1 MSRMNVFITDIFDAE
16 AARSLTSLKADALL
30 CNQLKQPVPE
40 GLSVFDAN
48 SERIAGT
55 WEAWNSNVSVIAG
68 LLRKAPGLRFQQD
81 IDLMPAM
88 QKTALWAN
96 RKYGYLQAWLKKH
109 PDMVPLSA
117 PDLYPI
123 SRVKFSLKYLK
134 QLLQSRRKGSASE
147 LTEIPRN
154 ATVALMVEDMFEVNI
169 LLPVAQVLGRDQ
181 VCWVLPPKAKF
192 KAEELLELKK
202 HWNVWKAPSAPRLN
216 IPLAPIHRMNRQELF
231 CLNAWLNDYR
241 QIADCLFWG
250 EQLFQGSIQ
259 VLVGLA
265 QENTHVGHILCA
277 LAAKHGKHVVN
288 TMNGIKSAEAISA
301 GTTFSAWI
309 VWDEAMKNLLA
320 QKVQVPEAQLV
331 VAGSLQQDALANPE
345 YTGSMPVTPEETK
358 DKLVISVVSAKDL
371 RMDKVEALDALYAW
385 ANKHTNCVV
394 LYRPHPLETDA
405 FLYLPKNPAFQFEV
419 IKPGIASHK
428 QSLKDQLLLSD
439 LVINFGSTVSIE
451 AQWIGTPCITY
462 EKKNESDL
470 YCVDGKTLIHVA
482 EKEQLIRML
491 DQLSKKASP
500 NREAAGHTSIA
511 TKYAR
516 IIQSFTN
523 TNHVVA

>member
-1 MSRMNVFITDIFDAE
+1 MKVFVTDIFDAQ
-16 AARSLTSLKADALL
+16 AAHRLTLTKADALL
-30 CNQLKQPVPE
+30 CNQLKQPAPE
-40 GLSVFDAN
+40 GLSIYDAN
-48 SERIAGT
+48 SERISGT
-55 WEAWNSNVSVIAG
+55 WEAWNSNAPVIAS

-81 IDLMPAM
+81 IDLMPAI

-96 RKYGYLQAWLKKH
+96 RKYGYLEAWLKKH
-109 PDMVPLSA
+109 PDMVPVA
-117 PDLYPI
+117 VPDLYPI

-134 QLLQSRRKGSASE
+134 QLLQSRRKTNNSKGA
-147 LTEIPRN
+147 EIPKG
-154 ATVALMVEDMFEVNI
+154 ATVALMVEDMFECNI
-169 LLPVAQVLGRDQ
+169 LLPVARELGREQ

-192 KAEELLELKK
+192 KAEELQELKK
-202 HWNVWKAPSAPRLN
+202 HWQVWKAPSAPRLH
-216 IPLAPIHRMNRQELF
+216 IPFVPLYRLNKSELF
-231 CLNAWLNDYR
+231 CLNAWLNDYQ

-250 EQLFQGSIQ
+250 EQLFQGNTK

-309 VWDEAMKNLLA
+309 VWDEAMKRLLSE
-320 QKVQVPEAQLV
+320 KVHVPEAQLV

-345 YTGSMPVTPEETK
+345 YTGSMPITPEEVQN
-358 DKLVISVVSAKDL
+358 KLVISVVSAKDL

-385 ANKHTNCVV
+385 ANAHSDCVV
-394 LYRPHPLETDA
+394 LYRPHPLETED
-405 FLYLPKNPAFQFEV
+405 FLYLPKNPAFHFEV

-470 YCVDGKTLIHVA
+470 YCVDGKTLIHVS

-491 DQLSKKASP
+491 NQLSKKASP
-500 NREAAGHTSIA
+500 SRETAGHTSIA
-511 TKYAR
+511 TQYAR
-516 IIQSFTN
+516 IVQSYT
-523 TNHVVA
+523 TSNHVVS

>member
-1 MSRMNVFITDIFDAE
+1 MKVFVTDIFDAQS
-16 AARSLTSLKADALL
+16 AQRLKSSNADAVL
-30 CNQLKQPVPE
+30 CNQLKQAVPE
-40 GLSVFDAN
+40 GLPIFDAN

-55 WEAWNSNVSVIAG
+55 WEAWNSNIPVVSS
-68 LLRKAPGLRFQQD
+68 LLRKAPGLRFQQY
-81 IDLMPAM
+81 IDLMPALL
-88 QKTALWAN
+88 KTALWAN

-109 PDMVPLSA
+109 PDMVPVSA

-123 SRVKFSLKYLK
+123 SRAKFSLKYLK
-134 QLLQSRRKGSASE
+134 QLLQSRGKRNASDAI
-147 LTEIPRN
+147 EIPRG
-154 ATVALMVEDMFEVNI
+154 ATVALMVEDMFECNI
-169 LLPVAQVLGRDQ
+169 LLPVARELGREQ

-202 HWNVWKAPSAPRLN
+202 AWNVWKAPSAPQLQIPVVPLYRLN
-216 IPLAPIHRMNRQELF
+216 KPELF

-241 QIADCLFWG
+241 QIDDCLFWG
-250 EQLFQGSIQ
+250 EQLFQGNIQ

-265 QENTHVGHILCA
+265 QENTHVGHLLCA

-309 VWDEAMKNLLA
+309 VWDEAMKRLLS

-345 YTGSMPVTPEETK
+345 YTGSMPITPEEAK
-358 DKLVISVVSAKDL
+358 HKLVISIVSAKDL

-385 ANKHTNCVV
+385 ANEHNDCVV
-394 LYRPHPLETDA
+394 LYRPHPLETED
-405 FLYLPKNPAFQFEV
+405 FLYLPKNPDFHFEV

-482 EKEQLIRML
+482 EKEQLIGML
-491 DQLSKKASP
+491 NQLSKKASP
-500 NREAAGHTSIA
+500 TRETAGHTSIA

-523 TNHVVA
+523 TNHDVA